1 MNSFLAVFIGG
12 GLGSIARYSLS
23 IYIKNLNW
31 VELPIAT
38 FGANMI
44 STMFLGLTFFYLKAN
59 APQWVYALLAI
70 GFCGGF
76 STFST
81 FSLETFQMMKSG
93 QIAWAIGNVLVSV
106 TLSLFILFFLSK
118 TLK

>member
-12 GLGSIARYSLS
+12 GLGSLARYGLS
-23 IYIKNLNW
+23 VYIRNLNW

-44 STMFLGLTFFYLKAN
+44 STIILGITFFSLKAN
-59 APQWVYALLAI
+59 APQWAYALLAI

-81 FSLETFQMMKSG
+81 FSLETFQLIKEG
-93 QIAWAIGNVLVSV
+93 HTTWAIANVAVSIG
-106 TLSLFILFFLSK
+106 LCLFILFYFSK